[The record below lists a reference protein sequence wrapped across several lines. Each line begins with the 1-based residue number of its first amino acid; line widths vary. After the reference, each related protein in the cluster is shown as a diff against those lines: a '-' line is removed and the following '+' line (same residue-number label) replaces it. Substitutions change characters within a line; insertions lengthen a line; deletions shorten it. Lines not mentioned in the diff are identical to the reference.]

1 MIILKFTLLDVTGFI
16 LALGIKAPDFREF
29 IVSKI
34 FFGQYSLQKREY
46 HFSIYTKQLIVLT
59 VSNTKSKTND
69 EIDVNS
75 KELYCRYFQ
84 SLLNIA

>member
-1 MIILKFTLLDVTGFI
+1 MIILNFTLLDVTGFI
-16 LALGIKAPDFREF
+16 LALGIKASDFREF
-29 IVSKI
+29 NVSKI

-46 HFSIYTKQLIVLT
+46 HFSIYTKQLILLT

-75 KELYCRYFQ
+75 KSCIVGTFNHY
-84 SLLNIA
+84 

>member
-1 MIILKFTLLDVTGFI
+1 MIILNFTLLDVTGFI

-46 HFSIYTKQLIVLT
+46 HFSITR
-59 VSNTKSKTND
+59 NN
-69 EIDVNS
+69 
-75 KELYCRYFQ
+75 
-84 SLLNIA
+84 